1 MMIDALFVIL
11 LFIAAIKGYSRGLI
25 VALFSF
31 LAIIIGLIAA
41 MKLSAVVANYLENSA
56 HVNGKWLPILSFSLV
71 MFVVILLVKW
81 GGKIIE
87 KIAQIALMG
96 WANKLAG
103 IVLYAALYTTILS
116 IILFFAEK
124 IQLLQ
129 SETISA
135 SKCYW
140 FIQPW
145 APKIIDGLGMVIPT
159 FKGLFVQLDH
169 FFTVIATKSK

>member
-1 MMIDALFVIL
+1 
-11 LFIAAIKGYSRGLI
+11 
-25 VALFSF
+25 
-31 LAIIIGLIAA
+31 
-41 MKLSAVVANYLENSA
+41 
-56 HVNGKWLPILSFSLV
+56 
-71 MFVVILLVKW
+71 MFVVILLLKW
-81 GGKIIE
+81 AAKLIE

-103 IVLYAALYTTILS
+103 IILYAALYTTILS
-116 IILFFAEK
+116 ILLFFAEK

-145 APKIIDGLGMVIPT
+145 APKIIDGFGMVIPT

-169 FFTVIATKSK
+169 FFTVIASK

>member
-1 MMIDALFVIL
+1 
-11 LFIAAIKGYSRGLI
+11 
-25 VALFSF
+25 
-31 LAIIIGLIAA
+31 
-41 MKLSAVVANYLENSA
+41 
-56 HVNGKWLPILSFSLV
+56 

-81 GGKIIE
+81 GGKIVE

-103 IVLYAALYTTILS
+103 VVLYAALYTTILS

-129 SETISA
+129 PETISA

-145 APKIIDGLGMVIPT
+145 APKIIDGFGMVVPT
-159 FKGLFVQLDH
+159 LKGLFVQLDH
-169 FFTVIATKSK
+169 FFSVIATKSK